1 MDVYLGVAHRHHR
14 RGLFPSPRHE
24 DRQKG
29 VGLYVLFRIRTF
41 ISTRDRCR
49 HPYMVPHAE
58 WQEVARQPL
67 TKSKKGQKYGKEE
80 DLYKGGTIGKN
91 AEKDEQVRGMV
102 FL

>member
-14 RGLFPSPRHE
+14 RGLFPSPGHE

-29 VGLYVLFRIRTF
+29 VGLYVLFRIRAF

-49 HPYMVPHAE
+49 HPYMVPHPE

-67 TKSKKGQKYGKEE
+67 TKLKKG
-80 DLYKGGTIGKN
+80 
-91 AEKDEQVRGMV
+91 
-102 FL
+102 